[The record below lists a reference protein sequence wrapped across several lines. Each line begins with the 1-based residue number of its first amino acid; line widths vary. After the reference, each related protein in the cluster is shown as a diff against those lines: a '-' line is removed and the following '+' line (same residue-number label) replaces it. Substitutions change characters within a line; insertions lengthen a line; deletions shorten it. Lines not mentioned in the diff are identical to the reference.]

1 MRPSVAVAHL
11 IGRACGTLWTTRA
24 PPGDGVRA
32 IPLPWWRCTPRLL
45 RTLCG
50 RRCGNLKSVRNER
63 LFAAGSN
70 GRATRDALASAP
82 LAPVRTGVDR
92 LPACAEDALCHAA
105 RSIHTPDVLWT
116 AVADRIRDDLSP
128 MVFGAWFSTT
138 RALALDGDVLEVGVP
153 NEFTRSWIEGHF
165 SELVRKAASAAD
177 PGVSVRFRVADG
189 EPEVAPVGGGAL
201 AERTPAASTRVKRG
215 ARREQPEPL
224 RSKYTFGSFV
234 IGSSNRFAHAAALAV
249 AEAPGQAY
257 NPLVIYG
264 DTGLGKTHL
273 LQAIAHYVLMHAPGM
288 RARYVTCEA
297 FTNEFIAAIKDK
309 RMDAFKRRYREE
321 FDVLLIDDIHFLAG
335 KDGIQEEFFHTFNTL
350 HASGRQLVLSSD
362 RAPREISDLADR
374 LRSRFEWGLL
384 VDVQPPDIE
393 TRIAI
398 LRKRVAADRVRIDD
412 PELLPAIARRVPT
425 NIRELEGALTRVLAY
440 ASLTGRPASAALV
453 RETLRDL
460 PDADRPVS
468 VATIKQ
474 VVSDAFAIPVTE
486 LESAKRSQVV
496 VAPRQLAMYL
506 CRELTDA
513 TLPAIGREFGG
524 RDHTTVLYAVQKI
537 SRRLH
542 HDRREYDQVDDLIRR
557 IKRHA

>member
-1 MRPSVAVAHL
+1 
-11 IGRACGTLWTTRA
+11 
-24 PPGDGVRA
+24 
-32 IPLPWWRCTPRLL
+32 
-45 RTLCG
+45 
-50 RRCGNLKSVRNER
+50 
-63 LFAAGSN
+63 
-70 GRATRDALASAP
+70 
-82 LAPVRTGVDR
+82 
-92 LPACAEDALCHAA
+92 
-105 RSIHTPDVLWT
+105 
-116 AVADRIRDDLSP
+116 

-138 RALALDGDVLEVGVP
+138 RALALEGDVLEVGVP

-165 SELVRKAASAAD
+165 SELVRRAATDAD
-177 PGVSVRFRVADG
+177 PGMSVRFCVADG
-189 EPEVAPVGGGAL
+189 APLPPQVQPSRHSAK
-201 AERTPAASTRVKRG
+201 AKS
-215 ARREQPEPL
+215 ARRGRRAEQAEPL

-288 RARYVTCEA
+288 RARYLTCEA

-309 RMDAFKRRYREE
+309 SMDAFKRRYREE

-350 HASGRQLVLSSD
+350 HASGKQLVLSSD
-362 RAPREISDLADR
+362 RAPREIPDLADR

-398 LRKRVAADRVRIDD
+398 LHKRVAADHVRIAD

-425 NIRELEGALTRVLAY
+425 NIRELEGALTRVVAY

-460 PDADRPVS
+460 PDADVPVS

-474 VVSDAFAIPVTE
+474 VVSEAFGIPVPE
-486 LESAKRSQVV
+486 LESPKRSQNV

-506 CRELTDA
+506 CREMTDA

>member
-1 MRPSVAVAHL
+1 MSVDP
-11 IGRACGTLWTTRA
+11 I
-24 PPGDGVRA
+24 
-32 IPLPWWRCTPRLL
+32 
-45 RTLCG
+45 
-50 RRCGNLKSVRNER
+50 
-63 LFAAGSN
+63 
-70 GRATRDALASAP
+70 
-82 LAPVRTGVDR
+82 
-92 LPACAEDALCHAA
+92 
-105 RSIHTPDVLWT
+105 TPDLLWT

-153 NEFTRSWIEGHF
+153 NEFTRTWIEGHF
-165 SELVRKAASAAD
+165 AELVRKAATAAD

-189 EPEVAPVGGGAL
+189 EPAPQQEL
-201 AERTPAASTRVKRG
+201 AAEGTAVKRRSSRRARG
-215 ARREQPEPL
+215 AEPAEPL

-234 IGSSNRFAHAAALAV
+234 IGGSNRFAHAAALAV

-309 RMDAFKRRYREE
+309 RVDAFKRRYREE

-350 HASGRQLVLSSD
+350 HASGRQLVMSSD
-362 RAPREISDLADR
+362 RAPRDIPDLADR

-398 LRKRVAADRVRIDD
+398 LHKRVAADRVRIAD

-468 VATIKQ
+468 VATIKR
-474 VVSDAFAIPVTE
+474 VVSEAFGIPVLE
-486 LESAKRSQVV
+486 LESPKRSQAV

-537 SRRLH
+537 TRRLH

-557 IKRHA
+557 IKREG

>member
-1 MRPSVAVAHL
+1 M
-11 IGRACGTLWTTRA
+11 
-24 PPGDGVRA
+24 
-32 IPLPWWRCTPRLL
+32 
-45 RTLCG
+45 
-50 RRCGNLKSVRNER
+50 
-63 LFAAGSN
+63 
-70 GRATRDALASAP
+70 
-82 LAPVRTGVDR
+82 
-92 LPACAEDALCHAA
+92 PADDF
-105 RSIHTPDVLWT
+105 STPDLLWT
-116 AVADRIRDDLSP
+116 AVADRIRDGLSP
-128 MVFGAWFSTT
+128 MVYGAWFSTT
-138 RALALDGDVLEVGVP
+138 RALALDGDVLEIAVP
-153 NEFTRSWIEGHF
+153 NEFTRAWIEGHF
-165 SELVRKAASAAD
+165 SELVQRSATAED
-177 PGVSVRFRVADG
+177 PGVQVRFRVAEG
-189 EPEVAPVGGGAL
+189 EVAPVPATADGRE
-201 AERTPAASTRVKRG
+201 AERPKARSGRRGRRHEPA
-215 ARREQPEPL
+215 EPL

-309 RMDAFKRRYREE
+309 SMDAFKRRYREE

-350 HASGRQLVLSSD
+350 HASGRQLVLTSD
-362 RAPREISDLADR
+362 RAPREIPELADR

-398 LRKRVAADRVRIDD
+398 LHKRVAADRVRIDD
-412 PELLPAIARRVPT
+412 AELLPAIARRVPT

-460 PDADRPVS
+460 PDADTPVS

-474 VVSDAFAIPVTE
+474 VVSEVFGIPVLE
-486 LESAKRSQVV
+486 LESPKRSQAI

-557 IKRHA
+557 IKRHG

>member
-1 MRPSVAVAHL
+1 MPVDPSH
-11 IGRACGTLWTTRA
+11 
-24 PPGDGVRA
+24 
-32 IPLPWWRCTPRLL
+32 
-45 RTLCG
+45 
-50 RRCGNLKSVRNER
+50 
-63 LFAAGSN
+63 
-70 GRATRDALASAP
+70 
-82 LAPVRTGVDR
+82 
-92 LPACAEDALCHAA
+92 
-105 RSIHTPDVLWT
+105 PDLLWT

-165 SELVRKAASAAD
+165 AELVRKAATAAD
-177 PGVSVRFRVADG
+177 PGVSVRFLVAEG
-189 EPEVAPVGGGAL
+189 EPAPR
-201 AERTPAASTRVKRG
+201 AERDVEREPARPKPSKR
-215 ARREQPEPL
+215 ARRAETAESL

-297 FTNEFIAAIKDK
+297 FTNEFIAAIKEK
-309 RMDAFKRRYREE
+309 RLDAFKKRYRED
-321 FDVLLIDDIHFLAG
+321 FDVLLIDDVHFLAG
-335 KDGIQEEFFHTFNTL
+335 KEGIQEEFFHTFNTL
-350 HASGRQLVLSSD
+350 HASGRQLVLTSD
-362 RAPREISDLADR
+362 RAPREIPELADR

-398 LRKRVAADRVRIDD
+398 LHKRVAADRVRIDD

-460 PDADRPVS
+460 PDSDTPVS

-474 VVSDAFAIPVTE
+474 VVSEAFGIPVPE
-486 LESAKRSQVV
+486 LESPKRSQAI

-542 HDRREYDQVDDLIRR
+542 HDRREYDQVDDLIRK
-557 IKRHA
+557 IKRHG

>member
-1 MRPSVAVAHL
+1 MPLDPS
-11 IGRACGTLWTTRA
+11 
-24 PPGDGVRA
+24 
-32 IPLPWWRCTPRLL
+32 
-45 RTLCG
+45 
-50 RRCGNLKSVRNER
+50 
-63 LFAAGSN
+63 
-70 GRATRDALASAP
+70 
-82 LAPVRTGVDR
+82 
-92 LPACAEDALCHAA
+92 
-105 RSIHTPDVLWT
+105 TPDGLWT

-138 RALALDGDVLEVGVP
+138 RALALEGDVLEIGVP

-165 SELVRKAASAAD
+165 SELVRKAANAAD
-177 PGVSVRFRVADG
+177 PGVSVRFRVTDDEIAAG
-189 EPEVAPVGGGAL
+189 GAAAGVAPK
-201 AERTPAASTRVKRG
+201 AEKPKSGRQKSGKRSET
-215 ARREQPEPL
+215 AEPL

-309 RMDAFKRRYREE
+309 RVDAFKRRYREE
-321 FDVLLIDDIHFLAG
+321 YDVLLIDDIQFLAG

-362 RAPREISDLADR
+362 RAPREISELTDR

-398 LRKRVAADRVRIDD
+398 LHKRVAADRVRIAD

-468 VATIKQ
+468 VTTIKQ
-474 VVSDAFAIPVTE
+474 VVSEAFGIPVTE

-537 SRRLH
+537 TRRLH

-557 IKRHA
+557 IKRHP

>member
-1 MRPSVAVAHL
+1 
-11 IGRACGTLWTTRA
+11 
-24 PPGDGVRA
+24 
-32 IPLPWWRCTPRLL
+32 
-45 RTLCG
+45 
-50 RRCGNLKSVRNER
+50 
-63 LFAAGSN
+63 
-70 GRATRDALASAP
+70 
-82 LAPVRTGVDR
+82 
-92 LPACAEDALCHAA
+92 
-105 RSIHTPDVLWT
+105 
-116 AVADRIRDDLSP
+116 
-128 MVFGAWFSTT
+128 
-138 RALALDGDVLEVGVP
+138 
-153 NEFTRSWIEGHF
+153 
-165 SELVRKAASAAD
+165 
-177 PGVSVRFRVADG
+177 
-189 EPEVAPVGGGAL
+189 
-201 AERTPAASTRVKRG
+201 
-215 ARREQPEPL
+215 
-224 RSKYTFGSFV
+224 
-234 IGSSNRFAHAAALAV
+234 
-249 AEAPGQAY
+249 
-257 NPLVIYG
+257 
-264 DTGLGKTHL
+264 
-273 LQAIAHYVLMHAPGM
+273 MHAPGM

-309 RMDAFKRRYREE
+309 RVDAFKRRYREE

-398 LRKRVAADRVRIDD
+398 LHKRVAADRVRIDD

-460 PDADRPVS
+460 PDADTPVS

-474 VVSDAFAIPVTE
+474 VVSEAFGIPVAE
-486 LESAKRSQVV
+486 LESAKRSQAV

>member
-1 MRPSVAVAHL
+1 M
-11 IGRACGTLWTTRA
+11 
-24 PPGDGVRA
+24 
-32 IPLPWWRCTPRLL
+32 PLDD
-45 RTLCG
+45 
-50 RRCGNLKSVRNER
+50 S
-63 LFAAGSN
+63 S
-70 GRATRDALASAP
+70 
-82 LAPVRTGVDR
+82 
-92 LPACAEDALCHAA
+92 
-105 RSIHTPDVLWT
+105 TPDLLWT
-116 AVADRIRDDLSP
+116 AVADRIRGDLSP

-138 RALALDGDVLEVGVP
+138 RALALEGDVLEVGVP
-153 NEFTRSWIEGHF
+153 NEFTRAWIEGHF
-165 SELVRKAASAAD
+165 AELVRRAATAAD
-177 PGVSVRFRVADG
+177 PGVSVRFCVTDG
-189 EPEVAPVGGGAL
+189 DSAPCAAVTGEVPEHAPAKAKPGRRAHRHEPA
-201 AERTPAASTRVKRG
+201 
-215 ARREQPEPL
+215 EPL

-309 RMDAFKRRYREE
+309 SMDAFKRRYREE

-350 HASGRQLVLSSD
+350 HASGRQLVLTSD
-362 RAPREISDLADR
+362 RAPREIPDLADR

-398 LRKRVAADRVRIDD
+398 LHKRVAADRVRIED

-460 PDADRPVS
+460 PDADTPVS

-474 VVSDAFAIPVTE
+474 VVSEAFGIPVLE
-486 LESAKRSQVV
+486 LESPKRSQAI

>member
-1 MRPSVAVAHL
+1 MPVDPSH
-11 IGRACGTLWTTRA
+11 
-24 PPGDGVRA
+24 
-32 IPLPWWRCTPRLL
+32 
-45 RTLCG
+45 
-50 RRCGNLKSVRNER
+50 
-63 LFAAGSN
+63 
-70 GRATRDALASAP
+70 
-82 LAPVRTGVDR
+82 
-92 LPACAEDALCHAA
+92 
-105 RSIHTPDVLWT
+105 PDLLWT

-165 SELVRKAASAAD
+165 AELVRKAATAAD
-177 PGVSVRFRVADG
+177 PGVSVRFRVAEG
-189 EPEVAPVGGGAL
+189 EPVPR
-201 AERTPAASTRVKRG
+201 AERDVEREPARPKASKR
-215 ARREQPEPL
+215 ARRAEAAESL

-297 FTNEFIAAIKDK
+297 FTNEFIAAIKEK
-309 RMDAFKRRYREE
+309 RLDAFKKRYRED
-321 FDVLLIDDIHFLAG
+321 FDVLLIDDVHFLAG
-335 KDGIQEEFFHTFNTL
+335 KEGIQEEFFHTFNTL
-350 HASGRQLVLSSD
+350 HASGRQLVLTSD
-362 RAPREISDLADR
+362 RAPREIPELADR

-398 LRKRVAADRVRIDD
+398 LHKRVAADRVRIDD

-460 PDADRPVS
+460 PDSDTPVS

-474 VVSDAFAIPVTE
+474 VVSEAFGIPVPE
-486 LESAKRSQVV
+486 LESPKRSQAI

-557 IKRHA
+557 IKRHG

>member
-1 MRPSVAVAHL
+1 MPVDPSH
-11 IGRACGTLWTTRA
+11 
-24 PPGDGVRA
+24 
-32 IPLPWWRCTPRLL
+32 
-45 RTLCG
+45 
-50 RRCGNLKSVRNER
+50 
-63 LFAAGSN
+63 
-70 GRATRDALASAP
+70 
-82 LAPVRTGVDR
+82 
-92 LPACAEDALCHAA
+92 
-105 RSIHTPDVLWT
+105 PDLLWT

-153 NEFTRSWIEGHF
+153 NEFTRTWIEGHF
-165 SELVRKAASAAD
+165 SELVRKAATAAD
-177 PGVSVRFRVADG
+177 PAVSVRFCVAEG
-189 EPEVAPVGGGAL
+189 QPAPR
-201 AERTPAASTRVKRG
+201 AERDVEREPTRPKASKR
-215 ARREQPEPL
+215 ARRAEAAESL

-297 FTNEFIAAIKDK
+297 FTNEFIAAIKEK
-309 RMDAFKRRYREE
+309 RLDAFKKRYRED
-321 FDVLLIDDIHFLAG
+321 FDVLLIDDVHFLAG
-335 KDGIQEEFFHTFNTL
+335 KEGIQEEFFHTFNTL
-350 HASGRQLVLSSD
+350 HASGRQLVLTSD
-362 RAPREISDLADR
+362 RAPREIPELADR

-398 LRKRVAADRVRIDD
+398 LHKRVAADRVRIDD

-460 PDADRPVS
+460 PDSDTPVS

-474 VVSDAFAIPVTE
+474 VVSEAFGIPVPE
-486 LESAKRSQVV
+486 LESPKRSQAI

-537 SRRLH
+537 TRRLH
-542 HDRREYDQVDDLIRR
+542 HDRREYDQVDDLIRK
-557 IKRHA
+557 IKRYG

>member
-1 MRPSVAVAHL
+1 M
-11 IGRACGTLWTTRA
+11 
-24 PPGDGVRA
+24 
-32 IPLPWWRCTPRLL
+32 
-45 RTLCG
+45 
-50 RRCGNLKSVRNER
+50 
-63 LFAAGSN
+63 
-70 GRATRDALASAP
+70 
-82 LAPVRTGVDR
+82 PVD
-92 LPACAEDALCHAA
+92 P
-105 RSIHTPDVLWT
+105 HTPDVLWT

-165 SELVRKAASAAD
+165 AELVRRAATDAD

-189 EPEVAPVGGGAL
+189 EL
-201 AERTPAASTRVKRG
+201 TPPPPASQREARASKPMSKAMRR
-215 ARREQPEPL
+215 ARRAEQAEPL

-309 RMDAFKRRYREE
+309 SMDAFKRRYREE

-362 RAPREISDLADR
+362 RAPRDIPELADR

-398 LRKRVAADRVRIDD
+398 LHKRVAADHVRITD

-460 PDADRPVS
+460 PDADTPVS

-474 VVSDAFAIPVTE
+474 VVSEAFGIPVPE
-486 LESAKRSQVV
+486 LESAKRSQNV

-524 RDHTTVLYAVQKI
+524 RDHTTVLYAVKKI
-537 SRRLH
+537 AHRLH

>member
-1 MRPSVAVAHL
+1 M
-11 IGRACGTLWTTRA
+11 
-24 PPGDGVRA
+24 
-32 IPLPWWRCTPRLL
+32 PLDD
-45 RTLCG
+45 
-50 RRCGNLKSVRNER
+50 S
-63 LFAAGSN
+63 S
-70 GRATRDALASAP
+70 
-82 LAPVRTGVDR
+82 
-92 LPACAEDALCHAA
+92 
-105 RSIHTPDVLWT
+105 TPDLLWT

-138 RALALDGDVLEVGVP
+138 RALALEGDVLEVGVP
-153 NEFTRSWIEGHF
+153 NEFTRAWIEGHF
-165 SELVRKAASAAD
+165 AELVRRAATAAD
-177 PGVSVRFRVADG
+177 PGVSVRFLVADG
-189 EPEVAPVGGGAL
+189 GAAPS
-201 AERTPAASTRVKRG
+201 PARG
-215 ARREQPEPL
+215 AESERGAAKPNAKAGKRRNEPAEPL

-288 RARYVTCEA
+288 RARYTTCEA

-309 RMDAFKRRYREE
+309 RVDAFKRRYREE

-350 HASGRQLVLSSD
+350 HASGRQLVLTSD
-362 RAPREISDLADR
+362 RAPREIPDLADR

-398 LRKRVAADRVRIDD
+398 LHKRVAADRVRIDD
-412 PELLPAIARRVPT
+412 PELLAAIARRVPT

-460 PDADRPVS
+460 PDADTPVS

-474 VVSDAFAIPVTE
+474 VVSEAFGIPVLE
-486 LESAKRSQVV
+486 LESPKRSQVV

-537 SRRLH
+537 SNRLH

>member
-1 MRPSVAVAHL
+1 MPVDPS
-11 IGRACGTLWTTRA
+11 
-24 PPGDGVRA
+24 
-32 IPLPWWRCTPRLL
+32 
-45 RTLCG
+45 
-50 RRCGNLKSVRNER
+50 
-63 LFAAGSN
+63 
-70 GRATRDALASAP
+70 
-82 LAPVRTGVDR
+82 
-92 LPACAEDALCHAA
+92 
-105 RSIHTPDVLWT
+105 TPDLLWT

-138 RALALDGDVLEVGVP
+138 RALALEGDVLEVGVP
-153 NEFTRSWIEGHF
+153 NEFTRAWIEGHF
-165 SELVRKAASAAD
+165 SELVSRAATAAD
-177 PGVSVRFRVADG
+177 PAVSVRFRVADG
-189 EPEVAPVGGGAL
+189 EPVPRADVPGESEPPTAKPRASRRGHR
-201 AERTPAASTRVKRG
+201 AEPA
-215 ARREQPEPL
+215 EPL
-224 RSKYTFGSFV
+224 RSKYTFGPFV

-309 RMDAFKRRYREE
+309 RVDAFKRRYREE
-321 FDVLLIDDIHFLAG
+321 FDVLLIDDVHFLAG

-350 HASGRQLVLSSD
+350 HASGRQLVLTSD
-362 RAPREISDLADR
+362 RAPREIPDLADR

-398 LRKRVAADRVRIDD
+398 LHKRVAADRVRIAD

-460 PDADRPVS
+460 PDADTPVS
-468 VATIKQ
+468 VATIKA
-474 VVSDAFAIPVTE
+474 VVSEAFSIPVPE
-486 LESAKRSQVV
+486 LESPKRSQAI

-557 IKRHA
+557 IKRHAV

>member
-1 MRPSVAVAHL
+1 
-11 IGRACGTLWTTRA
+11 
-24 PPGDGVRA
+24 
-32 IPLPWWRCTPRLL
+32 
-45 RTLCG
+45 
-50 RRCGNLKSVRNER
+50 
-63 LFAAGSN
+63 
-70 GRATRDALASAP
+70 
-82 LAPVRTGVDR
+82 
-92 LPACAEDALCHAA
+92 
-105 RSIHTPDVLWT
+105 
-116 AVADRIRDDLSP
+116 

-189 EPEVAPVGGGAL
+189 EPEVAPVEGGAL
-201 AERTPAASTRVKRG
+201 AERTAAASTSVKRG

-350 HASGRQLVLSSD
+350 HASGRAAGA
-362 RAPREISDLADR
+362 RARIGDARD
-374 LRSRFEWGLL
+374 LRSRRPSPLALRMG
-384 VDVQPPDIE
+384 PPRRR
-393 TRIAI
+393 RIA
-398 LRKRVAADRVRIDD
+398 RHRDSHRDPAQARCGGSGAHRR

-486 LESAKRSQVV
+486 LESASDRRWSSLRASWRCTSAASSPMRRCRRSDGNS
-496 VAPRQLAMYL
+496 AAATTRRCSTR
-506 CRELTDA
+506 CRD
-513 TLPAIGREFGG
+513 LPA
-524 RDHTTVLYAVQKI
+524 AA
-537 SRRLH
+537 

>member
-1 MRPSVAVAHL
+1 L
-11 IGRACGTLWTTRA
+11 
-24 PPGDGVRA
+24 
-32 IPLPWWRCTPRLL
+32 
-45 RTLCG
+45 
-50 RRCGNLKSVRNER
+50 
-63 LFAAGSN
+63 
-70 GRATRDALASAP
+70 
-82 LAPVRTGVDR
+82 
-92 LPACAEDALCHAA
+92 
-105 RSIHTPDVLWT
+105 LWT

-138 RALALDGDVLEVGVP
+138 RALALEGDVLEVGVP

-165 SELVRKAASAAD
+165 AELVRKAAHAAD
-177 PGVSVRFRVADG
+177 PVVSVRFLVSEGDEHPRIEREVERE
-189 EPEVAPVGGGAL
+189 EPRPK
-201 AERTPAASTRVKRG
+201 ASKR
-215 ARREQPEPL
+215 ARRRAEPAESL

-297 FTNEFIAAIKDK
+297 FTNEFIAGIKEK
-309 RMDAFKRRYREE
+309 RLDAFKRRYRED
-321 FDVLLIDDIHFLAG
+321 FDVLLIDDVHFLAG
-335 KDGIQEEFFHTFNTL
+335 KEGIQEEFFHTFNTL
-350 HASGRQLVLSSD
+350 HASGRQLVLTSD
-362 RAPREISDLADR
+362 RAPREIPELADR

-398 LRKRVAADRVRIDD
+398 LHKRVAADRVRIED

-460 PDADRPVS
+460 PDSDAPVS

-474 VVSDAFAIPVTE
+474 VVSEAFGIPVPE
-486 LESAKRSQVV
+486 LESPKRSQAI

-542 HDRREYDQVDDLIRR
+542 HDRREYDQVDDLIRK
-557 IKRHA
+557 IKRQG

>member
-1 MRPSVAVAHL
+1 
-11 IGRACGTLWTTRA
+11 
-24 PPGDGVRA
+24 
-32 IPLPWWRCTPRLL
+32 
-45 RTLCG
+45 
-50 RRCGNLKSVRNER
+50 
-63 LFAAGSN
+63 
-70 GRATRDALASAP
+70 
-82 LAPVRTGVDR
+82 
-92 LPACAEDALCHAA
+92 
-105 RSIHTPDVLWT
+105 
-116 AVADRIRDDLSP
+116 

-138 RALALDGDVLEVGVP
+138 RALALEGDVLEVGVP
-153 NEFTRSWIEGHF
+153 NEFTRTWIEGHF
-165 SELVRKAASAAD
+165 AELVRRAATAAD
-177 PGVSVRFRVADG
+177 PGVSVRFLVADG
-189 EPEVAPVGGGAL
+189 EPVARAGVADEPEPRPARARGKSGKHTRK
-201 AERTPAASTRVKRG
+201 AEPA
-215 ARREQPEPL
+215 EPL

-264 DTGLGKTHL
+264 ETGLGKTHL

-288 RARYVTCEA
+288 RARYTTCEA
-297 FTNEFIAAIKDK
+297 FTNEFIAAIKGN
-309 RMDAFKRRYREE
+309 RMDDFKRRYREE
-321 FDVLLIDDIHFLAG
+321 YDVLLIDDIHFLAG

-350 HASGRQLVLSSD
+350 HASGRQLVLTSD
-362 RAPREISDLADR
+362 RAPREIPDLADR

-398 LRKRVAADRVRIDD
+398 LHKRVAADRVRIDD

-425 NIRELEGALTRVLAY
+425 NIRELEGALTRVVAY
-440 ASLTGRPASAALV
+440 ASLTGRPANAALV

-460 PDADRPVS
+460 PDADTPVS

-474 VVSDAFAIPVTE
+474 VVSEAFGIPVLE
-486 LESAKRSQVV
+486 LESAKRSQAV

>member
-1 MRPSVAVAHL
+1 MPVDPS
-11 IGRACGTLWTTRA
+11 
-24 PPGDGVRA
+24 
-32 IPLPWWRCTPRLL
+32 
-45 RTLCG
+45 
-50 RRCGNLKSVRNER
+50 
-63 LFAAGSN
+63 
-70 GRATRDALASAP
+70 
-82 LAPVRTGVDR
+82 
-92 LPACAEDALCHAA
+92 
-105 RSIHTPDVLWT
+105 TPDLLWT
-116 AVADRIRDDLSP
+116 AVADRIRNDLSP

-138 RALALDGDVLEVGVP
+138 RALALEGDVLEVGVP

-165 SELVRKAASAAD
+165 AELVRRAANAAD

-189 EPEVAPVGGGAL
+189 EPVAPAAVT
-201 AERTPAASTRVKRG
+201 AERAHATAAPKAKRG
-215 ARREQPEPL
+215 RRAAPAEPL

-309 RMDAFKRRYREE
+309 RVDAFKRRYREE

-350 HASGRQLVLSSD
+350 HASGRQLVLTSD
-362 RAPREISDLADR
+362 RAPREIPDLADR

-398 LRKRVAADRVRIDD
+398 LHKRVAADRVRIED
-412 PELLPAIARRVPT
+412 PELLSAIARRVPT

-440 ASLTGRPASAALV
+440 ASLTGRPANAALV

-460 PDADRPVS
+460 PDADTPVS
-468 VATIKQ
+468 VATIKL
-474 VVSDAFAIPVTE
+474 VVSEAFGIPVPE
-486 LESAKRSQVV
+486 LESPKRSQAI

>member
-1 MRPSVAVAHL
+1 MPVDPSH
-11 IGRACGTLWTTRA
+11 
-24 PPGDGVRA
+24 
-32 IPLPWWRCTPRLL
+32 
-45 RTLCG
+45 
-50 RRCGNLKSVRNER
+50 
-63 LFAAGSN
+63 
-70 GRATRDALASAP
+70 
-82 LAPVRTGVDR
+82 
-92 LPACAEDALCHAA
+92 
-105 RSIHTPDVLWT
+105 PDLLWT

-138 RALALDGDVLEVGVP
+138 RALALEGDVLEVGVP

-165 SELVRKAASAAD
+165 AELVRKAANAAD
-177 PGVSVRFRVADG
+177 PGVSVRFRVAEGDDV
-189 EPEVAPVGGGAL
+189 PR
-201 AERTPAASTRVKRG
+201 AEREVERAATRPKASKRS
-215 ARREQPEPL
+215 RRAETAESL

-297 FTNEFIAAIKDK
+297 FTNEFIAGIKEK
-309 RMDAFKRRYREE
+309 RLDAFKRRYRED
-321 FDVLLIDDIHFLAG
+321 FDVLLIDDVHFLAG
-335 KDGIQEEFFHTFNTL
+335 KEGIQEEFFHTFNTL
-350 HASGRQLVLSSD
+350 HASGRQLVLTSD
-362 RAPREISDLADR
+362 RAPREIPELADR

-398 LRKRVAADRVRIDD
+398 LHKRVAADRVRIED

-460 PDADRPVS
+460 PDSDTPVS
-468 VATIKQ
+468 VSTIKQ
-474 VVSDAFAIPVTE
+474 VVSEAFGVPVPE
-486 LESAKRSQVV
+486 LESPKRSQAI

-506 CRELTDA
+506 
-513 TLPAIGREFGG
+513 
-524 RDHTTVLYAVQKI
+524 
-537 SRRLH
+537 
-542 HDRREYDQVDDLIRR
+542 
-557 IKRHA
+557 

>member
-1 MRPSVAVAHL
+1 M
-11 IGRACGTLWTTRA
+11 
-24 PPGDGVRA
+24 
-32 IPLPWWRCTPRLL
+32 PL
-45 RTLCG
+45 
-50 RRCGNLKSVRNER
+50 E
-63 LFAAGSN
+63 
-70 GRATRDALASAP
+70 P
-82 LAPVRTGVDR
+82 L
-92 LPACAEDALCHAA
+92 
-105 RSIHTPDVLWT
+105 TPDLLWT

-138 RALALDGDVLEVGVP
+138 RALALEGDVLEVGVP

-177 PGVSVRFRVADG
+177 PAMSVRFRVADG
-189 EPEVAPVGGGAL
+189 EQAPAPDGPGEGGPVLTVAAPKTG
-201 AERTPAASTRVKRG
+201 KRG
-215 ARREQPEPL
+215 RPAEPAEPL

-257 NPLVIYG
+257 NPLVVYG

-273 LQAIAHYVLMHAPGM
+273 LQAIAQYVLMHAPGM

-309 RMDAFKRRYREE
+309 RVDAFKRRYREE
-321 FDVLLIDDIHFLAG
+321 FDVLLIDDIQFLAG
-335 KDGIQEEFFHTFNTL
+335 KEGIQEEFFHTFNTL

-398 LRKRVAADRVRIDD
+398 LHKRVAADRVRIAD

-440 ASLTGRPASAALV
+440 ASLTGRPASSALV

-474 VVSDAFAIPVTE
+474 VISDAFAIPVTE

-537 SRRLH
+537 TRRLQ

>member
-1 MRPSVAVAHL
+1 MPLDPS
-11 IGRACGTLWTTRA
+11 
-24 PPGDGVRA
+24 
-32 IPLPWWRCTPRLL
+32 
-45 RTLCG
+45 
-50 RRCGNLKSVRNER
+50 
-63 LFAAGSN
+63 
-70 GRATRDALASAP
+70 
-82 LAPVRTGVDR
+82 
-92 LPACAEDALCHAA
+92 
-105 RSIHTPDVLWT
+105 TPDLLWT

-165 SELVRKAASAAD
+165 SELVSKAARASD
-177 PGVSVRFRVADG
+177 PVVSVRFRVTDG
-189 EPEVAPVGGGAL
+189 EPVPAPGAGAQAESKVAKPKSGRRGRR
-201 AERTPAASTRVKRG
+201 AEPS
-215 ARREQPEPL
+215 EPL

-309 RMDAFKRRYREE
+309 RVDAFKRRYREE
-321 FDVLLIDDIHFLAG
+321 FDVLLIDDIQFLAG
-335 KDGIQEEFFHTFNTL
+335 KEGIQEEFFHTFNTL

-362 RAPREISDLADR
+362 RAPREIPELADR

-398 LRKRVAADRVRIDD
+398 LHKRVAADRVRIAD

-474 VVSDAFAIPVTE
+474 VVSEAFGIPVTE
-486 LESAKRSQVV
+486 LESAKRSQLV

-537 SRRLH
+537 TRRLH
-542 HDRREYDQVDDLIRR
+542 HDRRE
-557 IKRHA
+557 

>member
-1 MRPSVAVAHL
+1 MPLDPS
-11 IGRACGTLWTTRA
+11 
-24 PPGDGVRA
+24 
-32 IPLPWWRCTPRLL
+32 
-45 RTLCG
+45 
-50 RRCGNLKSVRNER
+50 
-63 LFAAGSN
+63 
-70 GRATRDALASAP
+70 
-82 LAPVRTGVDR
+82 
-92 LPACAEDALCHAA
+92 
-105 RSIHTPDVLWT
+105 TPDVLWT

-138 RALALDGDVLEVGVP
+138 RALALEGDVLEVGVP

-165 SELVRKAASAAD
+165 AELVRKAASAAD
-177 PGVSVRFRVADG
+177 PGISVRFRVADG
-189 EPEVAPVGGGAL
+189 EPAPVDDHAG
-201 AERTPAASTRVKRG
+201 ERPLTKPRA
-215 ARREQPEPL
+215 ARRGRRAEPAEPL

-309 RMDAFKRRYREE
+309 RVDAFKRRYREE
-321 FDVLLIDDIHFLAG
+321 FDVLLIDDIQFLAG

-398 LRKRVAADRVRIDD
+398 LHKRVAADRVRIAD

-474 VVSDAFAIPVTE
+474 VVSEAFGIPVTE

-537 SRRLH
+537 TRRLH

>member
-1 MRPSVAVAHL
+1 MPLDDSS
-11 IGRACGTLWTTRA
+11 
-24 PPGDGVRA
+24 PP
-32 IPLPWWRCTPRLL
+32 
-45 RTLCG
+45 
-50 RRCGNLKSVRNER
+50 
-63 LFAAGSN
+63 
-70 GRATRDALASAP
+70 DA
-82 LAPVRTGVDR
+82 
-92 LPACAEDALCHAA
+92 
-105 RSIHTPDVLWT
+105 LWT

-138 RALALDGDVLEVGVP
+138 RALALEGDVLEVGVP
-153 NEFTRSWIEGHF
+153 NEFTRAWIEGHF
-165 SELVRKAASAAD
+165 AELVRKAATAAD
-177 PGVSVRFRVADG
+177 PLVSVRFRVAEGAAEVLRDG
-189 EPEVAPVGGGAL
+189 VSEPAAEPEHGKPRPG
-201 AERTPAASTRVKRG
+201 
-215 ARREQPEPL
+215 RRRRRSEPTEPL

-264 DTGLGKTHL
+264 ETGLGKTHL
-273 LQAIAHYVLMHAPGM
+273 LQAIAHYVLVHAPGM
-288 RARYVTCEA
+288 TARYVTCEA

-309 RMDAFKRRYREE
+309 SMDSFKRRYREE
-321 FDVLLIDDIHFLAG
+321 YDVLLIDDIHFLAG

-350 HASGRQLVLSSD
+350 HASGRQLVLTSD
-362 RAPREISDLADR
+362 RAPREIPELADR

-398 LRKRVAADRVRIDD
+398 LHKRVAADRVRIDD

-460 PDADRPVS
+460 PDADAPVS

-474 VVSDAFAIPVTE
+474 VVSEAFGIPVLE
-486 LESAKRSQVV
+486 LESPKRSQAI

-557 IKRHA
+557 IKRHG

>member
-1 MRPSVAVAHL
+1 MPADDPS
-11 IGRACGTLWTTRA
+11 
-24 PPGDGVRA
+24 
-32 IPLPWWRCTPRLL
+32 
-45 RTLCG
+45 
-50 RRCGNLKSVRNER
+50 
-63 LFAAGSN
+63 
-70 GRATRDALASAP
+70 
-82 LAPVRTGVDR
+82 
-92 LPACAEDALCHAA
+92 
-105 RSIHTPDVLWT
+105 TPDLLWT
-116 AVADRIRDDLSP
+116 AVADRIRDGLSP
-128 MVFGAWFSTT
+128 MVYGAWFSTT
-138 RALALDGDVLEVGVP
+138 RALALEGDVLEIAVP
-153 NEFTRSWIEGHF
+153 NEFTRAWIEGHF
-165 SELVRKAASAAD
+165 DELVQRAATAED
-177 PGVSVRFRVADG
+177 PGVQVRFRVAEG
-189 EPEVAPVGGGAL
+189 EAPVPAADHAQEVARPKARAGRRGRRH
-201 AERTPAASTRVKRG
+201 EPA
-215 ARREQPEPL
+215 EPL

-309 RMDAFKRRYREE
+309 SMDAFKRRYREE

-350 HASGRQLVLSSD
+350 HASGRQLVLTSD
-362 RAPREISDLADR
+362 RAPREIPELADR

-398 LRKRVAADRVRIDD
+398 LHKRVAADRVRIDD
-412 PELLPAIARRVPT
+412 AELLPAIARRVPT

-460 PDADRPVS
+460 PDADTPVS

-474 VVSDAFAIPVTE
+474 VVSEVFGIPVLE
-486 LESAKRSQVV
+486 LESPKRSQAI

-557 IKRHA
+557 IKRHG

>member
-1 MRPSVAVAHL
+1 M
-11 IGRACGTLWTTRA
+11 
-24 PPGDGVRA
+24 
-32 IPLPWWRCTPRLL
+32 
-45 RTLCG
+45 
-50 RRCGNLKSVRNER
+50 
-63 LFAAGSN
+63 
-70 GRATRDALASAP
+70 
-82 LAPVRTGVDR
+82 
-92 LPACAEDALCHAA
+92 
-105 RSIHTPDVLWT
+105 
-116 AVADRIRDDLSP
+116 
-128 MVFGAWFSTT
+128 
-138 RALALDGDVLEVGVP
+138 
-153 NEFTRSWIEGHF
+153 
-165 SELVRKAASAAD
+165 
-177 PGVSVRFRVADG
+177 
-189 EPEVAPVGGGAL
+189 
-201 AERTPAASTRVKRG
+201 
-215 ARREQPEPL
+215 
-224 RSKYTFGSFV
+224 
-234 IGSSNRFAHAAALAV
+234 
-249 AEAPGQAY
+249 
-257 NPLVIYG
+257 
-264 DTGLGKTHL
+264 
-273 LQAIAHYVLMHAPGM
+273 
-288 RARYVTCEA
+288 TCEA

-350 HASGRQLVLSSD
+350 HASGRQLVLTSD
-362 RAPREISDLADR
+362 RAPREIPDLADR

-398 LRKRVAADRVRIDD
+398 LHKRVAADRVRIDD

-460 PDADRPVS
+460 PDADTPVS

-474 VVSDAFAIPVTE
+474 VVSEAFGIPVLE
-486 LESAKRSQVV
+486 LESAKRSQAV

-537 SRRLH
+537 SNRLH

-557 IKRHA
+557 IKRHAIAVVEASRPPFGSRAISRGASCPGPAGRSADLRSLRAFRVESASPQHGRDAVWRVDGPGARPHGAAARRRLSGRHGGPGTRIPGPYRRDYGCEQGFIPSSHTLHTPTSLYWFLSSRTTKNLTRRTSGEQRGVRRRTI

>member
-1 MRPSVAVAHL
+1 M
-11 IGRACGTLWTTRA
+11 
-24 PPGDGVRA
+24 
-32 IPLPWWRCTPRLL
+32 
-45 RTLCG
+45 
-50 RRCGNLKSVRNER
+50 
-63 LFAAGSN
+63 
-70 GRATRDALASAP
+70 
-82 LAPVRTGVDR
+82 PVDPT
-92 LPACAEDALCHAA
+92 
-105 RSIHTPDVLWT
+105 TPDLLWT

-138 RALALDGDVLEVGVP
+138 RALALDGGVLEVGVP

-165 SELVRKAASAAD
+165 SELVRRAATAAD
-177 PGVSVRFRVADG
+177 PAMSVRFCVADG
-189 EPEVAPVGGGAL
+189 EPAPQVPAPR
-201 AERTPAASTRVKRG
+201 AEPAAAHPKAKRSG
-215 ARREQPEPL
+215 RAEPNEPL

-309 RMDAFKRRYREE
+309 RVDAFKRRYREE
-321 FDVLLIDDIHFLAG
+321 FDVLLIDDVHFLAG

-398 LRKRVAADRVRIDD
+398 LHKRVAADRVRIAD

-440 ASLTGRPASAALV
+440 ASLTGRPATAALV

-460 PDADRPVS
+460 PDADTPVS

-474 VVSDAFAIPVTE
+474 VVSEAFGIPVPE
-486 LESAKRSQVV
+486 LESPKRSQAV

-557 IKRHA
+557 IKRHG

>member
-1 MRPSVAVAHL
+1 MPVDPSH
-11 IGRACGTLWTTRA
+11 
-24 PPGDGVRA
+24 
-32 IPLPWWRCTPRLL
+32 
-45 RTLCG
+45 
-50 RRCGNLKSVRNER
+50 
-63 LFAAGSN
+63 
-70 GRATRDALASAP
+70 
-82 LAPVRTGVDR
+82 
-92 LPACAEDALCHAA
+92 
-105 RSIHTPDVLWT
+105 PDLLWT

-165 SELVRKAASAAD
+165 AELVRKAATAAD
-177 PGVSVRFRVADG
+177 PGVSVRFRVAEG
-189 EPEVAPVGGGAL
+189 EPVPR
-201 AERTPAASTRVKRG
+201 AERDVEREPARPKASKR
-215 ARREQPEPL
+215 ARRAEAAESL

-297 FTNEFIAAIKDK
+297 FTNEFIAAIKEK
-309 RMDAFKRRYREE
+309 RLDAFKKRYRED
-321 FDVLLIDDIHFLAG
+321 FDVLLIDDVHFLAG
-335 KDGIQEEFFHTFNTL
+335 KEGIQEEFFHTFNTL
-350 HASGRQLVLSSD
+350 HASGRQLVLTSD
-362 RAPREISDLADR
+362 RAPREIPELADR

-398 LRKRVAADRVRIDD
+398 LHKRVAADRVRIDD

-460 PDADRPVS
+460 PDSDTPVS

-474 VVSDAFAIPVTE
+474 VVSEAFGIPVPE
-486 LESAKRSQVV
+486 LESPKRSQAI

-537 SRRLH
+537 TRRLH

-557 IKRHA
+557 IKRHG

>member
-1 MRPSVAVAHL
+1 M
-11 IGRACGTLWTTRA
+11 
-24 PPGDGVRA
+24 
-32 IPLPWWRCTPRLL
+32 
-45 RTLCG
+45 
-50 RRCGNLKSVRNER
+50 
-63 LFAAGSN
+63 
-70 GRATRDALASAP
+70 
-82 LAPVRTGVDR
+82 PVD
-92 LPACAEDALCHAA
+92 P
-105 RSIHTPDVLWT
+105 HTPDLLWT

-165 SELVRKAASAAD
+165 AELVRRAASDAG
-177 PGVSVRFRVADG
+177 PGMSVRFRVADG
-189 EPEVAPVGGGAL
+189 ELPPGPGQAV
-201 AERTPAASTRVKRG
+201 ERSAAKPMTKAIRR
-215 ARREQPEPL
+215 ARRAEQAEPL

-309 RMDAFKRRYREE
+309 SMDAFKRRYREE

-362 RAPREISDLADR
+362 RAPREIPELADR

-398 LRKRVAADRVRIDD
+398 LHKRVAADHVRITD

-460 PDADRPVS
+460 PDADVPVT

-474 VVSDAFAIPVTE
+474 VVSEAFGIPVPE
-486 LESAKRSQVV
+486 LESAKRSQNV

-506 CRELTDA
+506 CRELTDS

-524 RDHTTVLYAVQKI
+524 RDHTTVMYAVQKI
-537 SRRLH
+537 TRRLH
-542 HDRREYDQVDDLIRR
+542 HDRREYDQVDDLIRK

>member
-1 MRPSVAVAHL
+1 MPVDPS
-11 IGRACGTLWTTRA
+11 
-24 PPGDGVRA
+24 
-32 IPLPWWRCTPRLL
+32 
-45 RTLCG
+45 
-50 RRCGNLKSVRNER
+50 
-63 LFAAGSN
+63 
-70 GRATRDALASAP
+70 
-82 LAPVRTGVDR
+82 
-92 LPACAEDALCHAA
+92 
-105 RSIHTPDVLWT
+105 TPDLLWT

-138 RALALDGDVLEVGVP
+138 RALALQDDVLEVGVP
-153 NEFTRSWIEGHF
+153 NEFTRTWIEGHF
-165 SELVRKAASAAD
+165 AELVRRAATAAD
-177 PGVSVRFRVADG
+177 PGVSVRFRVADD
-189 EPEVAPVGGGAL
+189 EPLPRAEIAEER
-201 AERTPAASTRVKRG
+201 ERTAAKPKASKRG
-215 ARREQPEPL
+215 RRAEPAEPL

-264 DTGLGKTHL
+264 ETGLGKTHL
-273 LQAIAHYVLMHAPGM
+273 LQAVAHYVLMHAPGM

-309 RMDAFKRRYREE
+309 SIDAFKRRYREE

-335 KDGIQEEFFHTFNTL
+335 KEGIQEEFFHTFNTL
-350 HASGRQLVLSSD
+350 HASGRQLVLTSD
-362 RAPREISDLADR
+362 RAPREIPELADR

-398 LRKRVAADRVRIDD
+398 LHKRVAADRVRIDD

-440 ASLTGRPASAALV
+440 ASLTGRPADAALV

-460 PDADRPVS
+460 PDATAPVS

-474 VVSDAFAIPVTE
+474 VVSEVFGIPVPE
-486 LESAKRSQVV
+486 LESAKRSQVI

-557 IKRHA
+557 IKRHG

>member
-1 MRPSVAVAHL
+1 M
-11 IGRACGTLWTTRA
+11 
-24 PPGDGVRA
+24 
-32 IPLPWWRCTPRLL
+32 
-45 RTLCG
+45 
-50 RRCGNLKSVRNER
+50 
-63 LFAAGSN
+63 
-70 GRATRDALASAP
+70 
-82 LAPVRTGVDR
+82 PVD
-92 LPACAEDALCHAA
+92 P
-105 RSIHTPDVLWT
+105 HTPDLLWT
-116 AVADRIRDDLSP
+116 AVADRIRGDLSP

-138 RALALDGDVLEVGVP
+138 RALALEGDVLEVGVP

-165 SELVRKAASAAD
+165 SELVRRAATDAD
-177 PGVSVRFRVADG
+177 PGMSVRFRVADG
-189 EPEVAPVGGGAL
+189 ALAPIPAADEPE
-201 AERTPAASTRVKRG
+201 RPADRSMTRAIRR
-215 ARREQPEPL
+215 ARRAEQAEPL

-309 RMDAFKRRYREE
+309 SMDAFKRRYREE

-350 HASGRQLVLSSD
+350 HASGRQLVLTSD
-362 RAPREISDLADR
+362 RAPREIPELADR

-398 LRKRVAADRVRIDD
+398 LHKRVAADRVRITD

-460 PDADRPVS
+460 PDADVPVT

-474 VVSDAFAIPVTE
+474 VVSEAFGIPVPE
-486 LESAKRSQVV
+486 LESAKRSQNI
-496 VAPRQLAMYL
+496 VAPRQLAMFL
-506 CRELTDA
+506 CRELTDS

-537 SRRLH
+537 TRRLH
-542 HDRREYDQVDDLIRR
+542 HDRREYDQVDDLIRK
-557 IKRHA
+557 IKRHV

>member
-1 MRPSVAVAHL
+1 MPLDPS
-11 IGRACGTLWTTRA
+11 
-24 PPGDGVRA
+24 
-32 IPLPWWRCTPRLL
+32 
-45 RTLCG
+45 
-50 RRCGNLKSVRNER
+50 
-63 LFAAGSN
+63 
-70 GRATRDALASAP
+70 
-82 LAPVRTGVDR
+82 
-92 LPACAEDALCHAA
+92 
-105 RSIHTPDVLWT
+105 TPDLLWT

-138 RALALDGDVLEVGVP
+138 RALALQGDILEVGVP

-165 SELVRKAASAAD
+165 SELVRTAASAAD
-177 PGVSVRFRVADG
+177 PVVSVRFRVTDG
-189 EPEVAPVGGGAL
+189 EPVQLRDDA
-201 AERTPAASTRVKRG
+201 AEAEQEAVRPKGRRRG
-215 ARREQPEPL
+215 RRAEPNEPL

-264 DTGLGKTHL
+264 ETGLGKTHL

-309 RMDAFKRRYREE
+309 RVDAFKRRYREE
-321 FDVLLIDDIHFLAG
+321 FDVLLIDDIQFLAG
-335 KDGIQEEFFHTFNTL
+335 KEGIQEEFFHTFNTL

-398 LRKRVAADRVRIDD
+398 LHKRVAADRVRIAD

-474 VVSDAFAIPVTE
+474 VVSEAFGIPVTE

-537 SRRLH
+537 TRRLH

>member
-1 MRPSVAVAHL
+1 MPLDPS
-11 IGRACGTLWTTRA
+11 
-24 PPGDGVRA
+24 PP
-32 IPLPWWRCTPRLL
+32 
-45 RTLCG
+45 
-50 RRCGNLKSVRNER
+50 
-63 LFAAGSN
+63 
-70 GRATRDALASAP
+70 DA
-82 LAPVRTGVDR
+82 
-92 LPACAEDALCHAA
+92 
-105 RSIHTPDVLWT
+105 LWT

-153 NEFTRSWIEGHF
+153 E
-165 SELVRKAASAAD
+165 
-177 PGVSVRFRVADG
+177 RVHALLDRG
-189 EPEVAPVGGGAL
+189 PLLRARAQGGDRRRPWRVGAL
-201 AERTPAASTRVKRG
+201 PRHRRRAGRG
-215 ARREQPEPL
+215 ARRRRRRAAAEPRDGQAAQGGKRARRAAQAEPL

-309 RMDAFKRRYREE
+309 RVDAFKRRYREE
-321 FDVLLIDDIHFLAG
+321 FDVLLIDDIQFLAG
-335 KDGIQEEFFHTFNTL
+335 KEGIQEEFFHTFNTL

-398 LRKRVAADRVRIDD
+398 LHKRVAADRVRIAD

-460 PDADRPVS
+460 PDADAPVS

-474 VVSDAFAIPVTE
+474 VVSEAFGDPGAPSSSPP
-486 LESAKRSQVV
+486 SARRSSWRR
-496 VAPRQLAMYL
+496 ASSRCTSAASSRTRRCPRSAANSAAATTRRCSTR
-506 CRELTDA
+506 CRRSRA
-513 TLPAIGREFGG
+513 GC
-524 RDHTTVLYAVQKI
+524 TTTAA
-537 SRRLH
+537 STTRSTT
-542 HDRREYDQVDDLIRR
+542 
-557 IKRHA
+557 

>member
-1 MRPSVAVAHL
+1 
-11 IGRACGTLWTTRA
+11 
-24 PPGDGVRA
+24 
-32 IPLPWWRCTPRLL
+32 
-45 RTLCG
+45 
-50 RRCGNLKSVRNER
+50 
-63 LFAAGSN
+63 
-70 GRATRDALASAP
+70 
-82 LAPVRTGVDR
+82 
-92 LPACAEDALCHAA
+92 
-105 RSIHTPDVLWT
+105 
-116 AVADRIRDDLSP
+116 
-128 MVFGAWFSTT
+128 
-138 RALALDGDVLEVGVP
+138 
-153 NEFTRSWIEGHF
+153 
-165 SELVRKAASAAD
+165 
-177 PGVSVRFRVADG
+177 
-189 EPEVAPVGGGAL
+189 
-201 AERTPAASTRVKRG
+201 
-215 ARREQPEPL
+215 
-224 RSKYTFGSFV
+224 V

-273 LQAIAHYVLMHAPGM
+273 LQAIAQYVLMHAPGM

-309 RMDAFKRRYREE
+309 RVDAFKRRYREE
-321 FDVLLIDDIHFLAG
+321 FDVLLIDDIQFLAG
-335 KDGIQEEFFHTFNTL
+335 KEGIQEEFFHTFNTL
-350 HASGRQLVLSSD
+350 HASGRQLVLTSD
-362 RAPREISDLADR
+362 RAPREISELADR

-398 LRKRVAADRVRIDD
+398 LHKRVAADRVRIDD
-412 PELLPAIARRVPT
+412 PELLSAIARRVPT

-440 ASLTGRPASAALV
+440 ASLTGRPASAPHV

-468 VATIKQ
+468 VATIKR
-474 VVSDAFAIPVTE
+474 VVSEAFGIPVNE

-537 SRRLH
+537 TRRLH

-557 IKRHA
+557 IKRQP

>member
-1 MRPSVAVAHL
+1 MPLDPS
-11 IGRACGTLWTTRA
+11 
-24 PPGDGVRA
+24 P
-32 IPLPWWRCTPRLL
+32 
-45 RTLCG
+45 
-50 RRCGNLKSVRNER
+50 
-63 LFAAGSN
+63 
-70 GRATRDALASAP
+70 
-82 LAPVRTGVDR
+82 
-92 LPACAEDALCHAA
+92 
-105 RSIHTPDVLWT
+105 PDVLWT

-177 PGVSVRFRVADG
+177 PGVSVRFRVTDDEPAEASDG
-189 EPEVAPVGGGAL
+189 DGAVPAEPETTKP
-201 AERTPAASTRVKRG
+201 RG
-215 ARREQPEPL
+215 AKRARRAAQAEPL

-309 RMDAFKRRYREE
+309 RVDAFKRRYREE
-321 FDVLLIDDIHFLAG
+321 FDVLLIDDIQFLAG
-335 KDGIQEEFFHTFNTL
+335 KEGIQEEFFHTFNTL

-398 LRKRVAADRVRIDD
+398 LHKRVAADRIRIAD

-468 VATIKQ
+468 VARIKQ
-474 VVSDAFAIPVTE
+474 VVSEAFAIPVSE